1 MQNSLIDFAGKV
13 VLITG
18 AARGQGEAEARLF
31 ASLGARVIVADI
43 DLELAES
50 VAEQIGAGAIA
61 ARLDVSCE
69 QDWLDVIAV
78 AVKAFGGID
87 SLVNNAAIFKPLD
100 LLDAPLDDVGQIMAV
115 NQIGTYLGVRCV
127 GRHMRS
133 RGTGGTMVNVGSVAA
148 VAPGEASIIYG
159 MSKGAV
165 VTLTTGAA
173 LALGPDI
180 RVNAVLPGGIATR
193 MLADAARPFYD
204 TIPLQRIGEPTE
216 IASAVAFLASDASS
230 YITGQ
235 SILVDGGWLLGQTSE
250 VRGRM
255 IEGALQAREAR
266 LEAANGEA
274 SS

>member
-100 LLDAPLDDVGQIMAV
+100 LLDAPLDDVAQIMAV

-159 MSKGAV
+159 MS
-165 VTLTTGAA
+165 
-173 LALGPDI
+173 
-180 RVNAVLPGGIATR
+180 
-193 MLADAARPFYD
+193 
-204 TIPLQRIGEPTE
+204 
-216 IASAVAFLASDASS
+216 
-230 YITGQ
+230 
-235 SILVDGGWLLGQTSE
+235 
-250 VRGRM
+250 
-255 IEGALQAREAR
+255 
-266 LEAANGEA
+266 
-274 SS
+274 